1 MYTNATCPSKKHA
14 ILQMVLEHLHNKSM
28 KASMW
33 QNKMHMCKHARERQ
47 RARETHRLKIYMDSQ
62 RKKDIIFQKNSRV
75 RELVGN
81 M

>member
-1 MYTNATCPSKKHA
+1 
-14 ILQMVLEHLHNKSM
+14 
-28 KASMW
+28 
-33 QNKMHMCKHARERQ
+33 MHMCKHARERQ